1 MKMASNTK
9 ISLLVVALGVIT
21 AGVSVVS
28 CKNDNVPYDTKYIAE
43 FHRLSNNT
51 EVIGITNDKLALY
64 VDYSNC
70 IANGMASSF
79 YQKMV
84 SPLTAATKE

>member
-1 MKMASNTK
+1 MASNTK
-9 ISLLVVALGVIT
+9 ISLLVVALGVII
-21 AGVSVVS
+21 AGVSFVS

-70 IANGMASSF
+70 IANGMASSN
-79 YQKMV
+79 Q
-84 SPLTAATKE
+84 

>member
-9 ISLLVVALGVIT
+9 ISLLVVALGVII

-43 FHRLSNNT
+43 FHRLSNN
-51 EVIGITNDKLALY
+51 
-64 VDYSNC
+64 
-70 IANGMASSF
+70 
-79 YQKMV
+79 
-84 SPLTAATKE
+84 P